1 MKSMS
6 RPRVSNDKVCPNQ
19 SCKFFK
25 KIEGKDIR
33 KQGCNKAGHQRYQC
47 MHCNKFFVETINTPM
62 YHRHISEEDLI
73 LIGKLLV
80 EKMGNR
86 PISRVTGFALDT
98 IAGIIND
105 IILHAAEF
113 NELMKGKAKVGP
125 VELDEMWTFVKK
137 NKRTLT
143 MEQEIQISKA
153 MHGFI
158 SESSQ
163 NQSTS

>member
-1 MKSMS
+1 MS
-6 RPRVSNDKVCPNQ
+6 RPKEPNDKVCPNP
-19 SCKFFK
+19 SCEFFK

-33 KQGCNKAGHQRYQC
+33 KQGWNKAGHQRYQC
-47 MHCNKFFVETINTPM
+47 RHCNKFFVETINTPM

-73 LIGKLLV
+73 LVGKLLV

-98 IAGIIND
+98 VRGVIND

-113 NELMKGKAKVGP
+113 NALMIGKAKVGP
-125 VELDEMWTFVKK
+125 VELDEMWLFVKK

-143 MEQEIQISKA
+143 REQEIKISKA

-158 SESSQ
+158 LESSEI
-163 NQSTS
+163 QSL